1 MQAIIQFTG
10 VAAPLDGDNIDTD
23 RIIPAR
29 LMRNPRDQTHDYSRW
44 LFHDLRFNDD
54 GQEISDFVLNQD
66 SYRDARIIVSGDN
79 FGCGSSRESAVYAL
93 ADYGVRVVVASSFG
107 DIFYA
112 NCVRNGVAPLIM
124 EPAALRTL
132 RQWLQRA
139 GKPEISVDLET
150 RSVLTTDGQHQWSFE
165 MPDFQRQCLMRGQDE
180 VELTLKRSESIDAF
194 EQRYLQQHPWLSA
207 KVAAND

>member
-1 MQAIIQFTG
+1 MQAITQFTG

-29 LMRNPRDQTHDYSRW
+29 LMRNPRDQSNDYSDW

-66 SYRDARIIVSGDN
+66 PYREASIIVSGDN

-93 ADYGVRVVVASSFG
+93 LDYGVRVVVASSFG
-107 DIFYA
+107 DIFYS

-124 EPAALRTL
+124 APAQLTTL
-132 RQWLQRA
+132 RRWLKNARS
-139 GKPEISVDLET
+139 PDISVDLEQ
-150 RSVLTTDGQHQWSFE
+150 RSVATADGKHRWSFE
-165 MPDFQRQCLMRGQDE
+165 MPQFQRNCLMRGQDE
-180 VELTLKRSESIDAF
+180 VELTLQRSEVIDDF
-194 EQRYLQQHPWLSA
+194 EQRYLMQHPWLENAGS
-207 KVAAND
+207 KT